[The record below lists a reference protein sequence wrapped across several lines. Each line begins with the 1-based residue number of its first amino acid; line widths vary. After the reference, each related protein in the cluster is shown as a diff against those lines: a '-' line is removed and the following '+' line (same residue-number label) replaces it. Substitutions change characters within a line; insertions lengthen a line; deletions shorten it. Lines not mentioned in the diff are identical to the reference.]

1 MMMHN
6 INVCLPNIYLYIYPT
21 IYPSI
26 YLCLSIYLYIKTHSY
41 IYICIYIYK
50 YMRIHPF
57 SKTFQFEKK
66 IIKYIKLFFSHQKV
80 SLFNVCLYIYLCGD
94 RKKQRDYTFIPTSR
108 FRDCS
113 RIRGFIQYVSRS
125 TSAYRALYNGK
136 IKTQAS
142 YIYTCIYF
150 LVF

>member
-1 MMMHN
+1 MYVYL
-6 INVCLPNIYLYIYPT
+6 ISIYISTQLYI
-21 IYPSI
+21 SI
-26 YLCLSIYLYIKTHSY
+26 YLPMSIYLSIYKNTFL
-41 IYICIYIYK
+41 YICIYIYI
-50 YMRIHPF
+50 YIYICVYTR
-57 SKTFQFEKK
+57 FQKRFNLKKK

-80 SLFNVCLYIYLCGD
+80 SLFNVCLYIYLCWD

-125 TSAYRALYNGK
+125 TSAYRALYNGRK

>member
-1 MMMHN
+1 M
-6 INVCLPNIYLYIYPT
+6 
-21 IYPSI
+21 SI
-26 YLCLSIYLYIKTHSY
+26 YLSIYKNTFLYIY
-41 IYICIYIYK
+41 IYICVYT
-50 YMRIHPF
+50 R
-57 SKTFQFEKK
+57 FQKRFNLKKK

-94 RKKQRDYTFIPTSR
+94 RKKQRDYIFIPTSL

-113 RIRGFIQYVSRS
+113 RIRGFIQHVSRS
-125 TSAYRALYNGK
+125 TSAFRALYNGK

>member
-1 MMMHN
+1 MS
-6 INVCLPNIYLYIYPT
+6 IYLSIYKNTFLYIYM
-21 IYPSI
+21 Y
-26 YLCLSIYLYIKTHSY
+26 
-41 IYICIYIYK
+41 IYIYK

-94 RKKQRDYTFIPTSR
+94 RKKQRDYTFIPTSL

-125 TSAYRALYNGK
+125 TSAYRALYNGRK

>member
-1 MMMHN
+1 MS
-6 INVCLPNIYLYIYPT
+6 IYLSIYKNTFLYIY
-21 IYPSI
+21 IYI
-26 YLCLSIYLYIKTHSY
+26 Y
-41 IYICIYIYK
+41 IYICVYT
-50 YMRIHPF
+50 R
-57 SKTFQFEKK
+57 FQKRFNLKKK

-94 RKKQRDYTFIPTSR
+94 RKKQRDYIFIPTSL

-125 TSAYRALYNGK
+125 TSAFRALYNGK

>member
-6 INVCLPNIYLYIYPT
+6 INVCLPSIYLYIYPP

-41 IYICIYIYK
+41 IYIYICVYT
-50 YMRIHPF
+50 R
-57 SKTFQFEKK
+57 FQKRFNLKKK

-94 RKKQRDYTFIPTSR
+94 RKKQRDYIFIPTSL

-113 RIRGFIQYVSRS
+113 RIRGFIQHVSRS
-125 TSAYRALYNGK
+125 TSAFRALYNGK